1 VDVEG
6 PGSRPGPAGRPPP
19 WAALPRYGASAWD
32 DGLVDV
38 IGVTTDVPVADLSRA
53 LPFYQTVLGRGPD
66 LRPDDRTL
74 EWILHRAPE
83 IAVRLT
89 TRPDGHAGHTAVRLG
104 LGVAD
109 LDAEYERLRGG
120 MADVPPTRR
129 KPGVIALLEL
139 RDPDGNL
146 VVLWQD
152 LLTTS
157 SAPPPSTSR

>member
-1 VDVEG
+1 V
-6 PGSRPGPAGRPPP
+6 GRPDK
-19 WAALPRYGASAWD
+19 ARYGASAWD
-32 DGLVDV
+32 DDPVEV
-38 IGVTTDVPVADLSRA
+38 IGVTTDVPVADLRRA
-53 LPFYQTVLGRGPD
+53 LPFYELVLGRGPD

-89 TRPDGHAGHTAVRLG
+89 ALRDGQTGHTAVRLG

-109 LDAEYERLRGG
+109 LDAEYERLRGA
-120 MADVPPTRR
+120 MADVPPIRR

-139 RDPDGNL
+139 PDPDGNL

-157 SAPPPSTSR
+157 TTPRPR